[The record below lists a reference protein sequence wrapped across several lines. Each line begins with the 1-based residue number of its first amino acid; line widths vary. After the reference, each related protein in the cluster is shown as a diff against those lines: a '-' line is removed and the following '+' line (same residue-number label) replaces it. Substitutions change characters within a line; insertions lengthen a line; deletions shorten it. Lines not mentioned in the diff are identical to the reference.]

1 MTLHHAL
8 PPDRIAENPLLDAPE
23 RLRDLPCEV
32 VSIDELMPSLA
43 PREQREDPSHV
54 RLLAETGGTCDPLLV
69 HRATMRVIDGAHR
82 LRAAVMRGRTAV
94 EVQFFDGTEEDAFV
108 LAVQLNVRH
117 GLPLTLD
124 ERKAAAARV
133 IRSHPHWS
141 DRVLAQR
148 TGLSPKTVGKVRARA
163 GEYDGGPARRVGGD
177 GRVRPLSSVDGRRSA
192 AVLLAEH
199 PGMSLREVARRTG
212 LAVGTVRD
220 VRERLVKGRD
230 VVPDRLRGPEERRG
244 DTAPPPARTPPGG
257 TPSGGAGP
265 TGAPAGG
272 SSVGTPPTAVPR
284 TGVRSAVARPPAD
297 QTGRARGEARGA
309 PFDPATAVRKLAR
322 DPALRAT
329 ESGRQLLRMLLAT
342 ELAQPRWEEIAEAV
356 PAHCVPLV
364 REVLLRRCEELR
376 KLAESVP
383 TDPDSPR

>member
-1 MTLHHAL
+1 MTLHPAL
-8 PPDRIAENPLLDAPE
+8 PPDRIAENPLLDAPD
-23 RLRDLPCEV
+23 RLRDLPCEI

-94 EVQFFDGTEEDAFV
+94 EVQFFDGSEEDAFV

-124 ERKAAAARV
+124 ERRAAAARV

-141 DRVLAQR
+141 DRVVAQR

-163 GEYDGGPARRVGGD
+163 GEYADGPARRVGGD
-177 GRVRPLSSVDGRRSA
+177 GRVRPLSSVEGRRSA

-220 VRERLVKGRD
+220 VRDRLNKGRD
-230 VVPDRLRGPEERRG
+230 VVPDRLRGPEDRRG
-244 DTAPPPARTPPGG
+244 ADTWPPAAAPPGG
-257 TPSGGAGP
+257 APASGGASGGAAG
-265 TGAPAGG
+265 GAPAP
-272 SSVGTPPTAVPR
+272 SVPR
-284 TGVRSAVARPPAD
+284 AGARPVAARPPAD
-297 QTGRARGEARGA
+297 QAGRARGEARGA
-309 PFDPATAVRKLAR
+309 PFDPATAVRRLAR

-364 REVLLRRCEELR
+364 REVLLRRCEDLR
-376 KLAESVP
+376 KLADSVP
-383 TDPDSPR
+383 GGPDFPR